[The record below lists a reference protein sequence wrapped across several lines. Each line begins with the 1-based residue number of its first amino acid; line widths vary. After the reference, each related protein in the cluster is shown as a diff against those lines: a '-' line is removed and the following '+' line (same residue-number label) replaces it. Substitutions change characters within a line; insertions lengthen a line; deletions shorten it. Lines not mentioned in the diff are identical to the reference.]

1 MQKALSYLQNPRVHA
16 ALSALS
22 LLAGIFWPQYKPILD
37 QLALMGTYGATMTGA
52 AEITGVKK

>member
-1 MQKALSYLQNPRVHA
+1 MKNVLTYLENPRVHA